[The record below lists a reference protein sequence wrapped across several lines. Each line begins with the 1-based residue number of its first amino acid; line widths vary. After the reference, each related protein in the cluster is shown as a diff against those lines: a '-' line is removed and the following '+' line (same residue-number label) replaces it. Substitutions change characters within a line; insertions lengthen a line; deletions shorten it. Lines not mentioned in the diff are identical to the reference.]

1 MLSFSLFQNLTELCL
16 RSFKG
21 LTSKRLGRMIRHLP
35 RLLKLKLANTSTTD
49 EVMAAIGAT
58 CGDLQELKISWCQYV
73 SDVGLRELCGQSVG
87 VKPKCPSLRIL
98 DIAYTD
104 VSCFGFRLALENL
117 KELETLKTSCS
128 LRQWDDAGFES
139 IDDSIYTLRTLHLVA
154 HCFPHDMP
162 NEETVIL
169 KKILSK
175 CPLIES
181 LTLDILPVTREFLVY
196 LSSLASLR
204 EVKGLPDEWDDQIF
218 QYGYQAFL
226 RAQGVKLRALS
237 LVLVRGVDLELIG
250 QCCPLLS
257 NLDIKLARFKDLS
270 NEVEQS
276 LKDFSYFPN
285 LTSISL
291 TLNDDPTFRV
301 SHGKILLSCCHN
313 LSTLHFDG
321 VGALTDQ
328 LIQEVHRQNKLANLK
343 ECHFWKCDDFHPESL
358 AFLVKEE
365 NALEVLEVIR
375 CHQVK
380 QRDYKSWKKYIQKH
394 NLKLDIVWY

>member
-1 MLSFSLFQNLTELCL
+1 
-16 RSFKG
+16 
-21 LTSKRLGRMIRHLP
+21 
-35 RLLKLKLANTSTTD
+35 
-49 EVMAAIGAT
+49 MAAIGAT
-58 CGDLQELKISWCQYV
+58 CGDLQELKIAGCRKV

-117 KELETLKTSCS
+117 KELETLEASCS

-139 IDDSIYTLRTLHLVA
+139 IEDSTYPLRTLHLVA
-154 HCFPHDMP
+154 HCFPND

-181 LTLDILPVTREFLVY
+181 LTLDYLPETREFLVY

-204 EVKGLPDEWDDQIF
+204 EFKGLRVEWDDQIF
-218 QYGYQAFL
+218 QYGYQPFL
-226 RAQGVKLRALS
+226 RAQGVKLRALELGEVS
-237 LVLVRGVDLELIG
+237 GVDLELIG

-257 NLDIKLARFKDLS
+257 DLRIIFIRFKDLS
-270 NEVEQS
+270 NEAEQL
-276 LKDFSYFPN
+276 LKDFSYFPS

-291 TLNDDPTFRV
+291 RIMDNEANFTE

-313 LSTLHFDG
+313 LSYLHFEG
-321 VGALTDQ
+321 VQALTDE
-328 LIQEVHRQNKLANLK
+328 LIQEVCRRNKLANLK
-343 ECHFWKCDDFHPESL
+343 ECSFWKCDNLYPESL
-358 AFLVKEE
+358 DFLIKEE
-365 NALEVLEVIR
+365 NALEVLDVYN
-375 CHQVK
+375 CDQVK
-380 QRDYKSWKKYIQKH
+380 QRDYESWKKYVEKH
-394 NLKLDIVWY
+394 NLQLDILLDGFYCE